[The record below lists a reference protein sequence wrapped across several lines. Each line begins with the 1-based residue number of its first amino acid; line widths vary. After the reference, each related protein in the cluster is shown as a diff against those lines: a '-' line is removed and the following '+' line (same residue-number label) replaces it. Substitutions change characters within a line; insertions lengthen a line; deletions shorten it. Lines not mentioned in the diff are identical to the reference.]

1 MSPNTEFSPENPLDS
16 PLVERFIDDP
26 SIVYDVGEDNVV
38 IALRGDLIVS
48 RAAREASP
56 ELQQELVAIAVP
68 RGTIGALGESKAG
81 DGRDREEAA
90 EPGAG
95 GQGAAAA
102 PLADVELWRLI
113 EPERN
118 PLDEVRRLRPL
129 GRDVI
134 ITTAGGKELSLP
146 AISANHVTVVSPHM
160 AGCPAGP
167 PLPSGQPHGDG
178 PFVRP
183 LEGSARARVVVIDTG
198 YIVTTPPH
206 HALDQRVTS
215 VLGSALDSST
225 DPPQWVPDPP
235 DEITTDAQGRLHEI
249 VGHGTFI
256 AGQIAHL
263 CDEAVITVVGQRDQD
278 ILITG
283 ETAPEQKRLFSSEV
297 ALAHALLEHADAD
310 VVQLGFSF
318 PTLDD
323 YPSLPFARV
332 MQVLSGPD
340 APRPGVAV
348 VTPAGNEDSAHP
360 FWPAALPDVI
370 GVAATN
376 RRGRSKARFSNWGT
390 WLDCCTR
397 GEDVVSAYI
406 HWTGRVEGD
415 LGDETEVFQGWARWD
430 GTSFAAPKVS
440 AAIARLVAQEGLAPM
455 EAFRRLVHGESD
467 VHVTEV
473 TDFTLSGPP
482 GVTLP
487 QLHIRR

>member
-1 MSPNTEFSPENPLDS
+1 MSPNTDFSSENPLDS
-16 PLVERFIDDP
+16 RLVERFIKDP
-26 SIVYDVGEDNVV
+26 SIVYDVGEDKVV
-38 IALRGDLIVS
+38 IAMRGDLIVS

-56 ELQQELVAIAVP
+56 DLQKELAAIAVP
-68 RGTIGALGESKAG
+68 HGTIGALGGAK
-81 DGRDREEAA
+81 GRDGVDREDR
-90 EPGAG
+90 GAG
-95 GQGAAAA
+95 GPGEADGPA
-102 PLADVELWRLI
+102 ADVELWRLV

-118 PLDEVRRLRPL
+118 ALDESRRLRPF
-129 GRDVI
+129 GREVKLV
-134 ITTAGGKELSLP
+134 AGNGKELSLP
-146 AISANHVTVVSPHM
+146 PISPNHVSVVSPHM

-167 PLPSGQPHGDG
+167 PVPAAHPHADA

-183 LEGSARARVVVIDTG
+183 LEGNRRARVVVIDTG
-198 YIVTTPPH
+198 YIVTDPPH
-206 HALDQRVTS
+206 HALDERVTS
-215 VLGSALDSST
+215 VLGSALDTST
-225 DPPQWVPDPP
+225 DPPRWVPDPP
-235 DEITTDAQGRLHEI
+235 DEITTDSQGRLHEI

-278 ILITG
+278 IVITG
-283 ETAPEQKRLFSSEV
+283 EAAPEQKRLFSSEV

-332 MQVLSGPD
+332 MELLSGPD

-376 RRGRSKARFSNWGT
+376 RRGRSKAKFSNWGS
-390 WLDCCTR
+390 WLQCCTR

-406 HWTGRVEGD
+406 HWTGPVEGD
-415 LGDETEVFQGWARWD
+415 PIDEVEAFEGWARWD

-440 AAIARLVAQEGLAPM
+440 AAIARLVAQQGLVPL
-455 EAFRRLVHGESD
+455 EAFRRLVAGEGG
-467 VHVTEV
+467 VPVTQV

-487 QLHIRR
+487 QLHIHR

>member
-1 MSPNTEFSPENPLDS
+1 MSPNTDFSPENPLDS
-16 PLVERFIDDP
+16 PLVERFIADP
-26 SIVYDVGEDNVV
+26 SVVYDVGEDKVV
-38 IALRGDLIVS
+38 IAMRGELVVS
-48 RAAREASP
+48 RTAREASP
-56 ELQQELVAIAVP
+56 DLQRELAAIAVQ
-68 RGTIGALGESKAG
+68 RGSIGELGGRGANDDAAQGDAPAAG
-81 DGRDREEAA
+81 PAS
-90 EPGAG
+90 
-95 GQGAAAA
+95 
-102 PLADVELWRLI
+102 DVELWRLV

-118 PLDEVRRLRPL
+118 ALDEVRRLRPF
-129 GRDVI
+129 GRDV
-134 ITTAGGKELSLP
+134 TVTAPGGEQLSLP
-146 AISANHVTVVSPHM
+146 AVAPNHVSVVSPHI

-167 PLPSGQPHGDG
+167 PLPAPHPHGDG

-183 LEGSARARVVVIDTG
+183 ISGPEVRVVVIDTG
-198 YIVTTPPH
+198 YIVTDPPH
-206 HALDQRVTS
+206 SALDARVTS
-215 VLGSALDSST
+215 VPGSALDAVS
-225 DPPQWVPDPP
+225 DPPRWVPDPP
-235 DEITTDAQGRLHEI
+235 DEITTDAHGRLHEI

-263 CDEAVITVVGQRDQD
+263 CDQASITVVGQRDQD

-332 MQVLSGPD
+332 MELLSGPD

-360 FWPAALPDVI
+360 YWPAALPDVI

-376 RRGRSKARFSNWGT
+376 RRGRSKARFSNWGS

-415 LGDETEVFQGWARWD
+415 PVDAIEAFEGWARWD

-440 AAIARLVAQEGLAPM
+440 AAIARLVAEEGLVPV
-455 EAFRRLVHGESD
+455 EAFRRLVSGAGG
-467 VHVTEV
+467 VPVTQV
-473 TDFTLSGPP
+473 TDTTLSGSP

>member
-1 MSPNTEFSPENPLDS
+1 MSPNTEFSPQNPLDS

-26 SIVYDVGEDNVV
+26 SIVYDVGEDKVV
-38 IALRGDLIVS
+38 IAMRGDLIVS

-56 ELQQELVAIAVP
+56 ELQQELAAIAVS
-68 RGTIGALGESKAG
+68 RGTIGALEGSK
-81 DGRDREEAA
+81 GRDGADPAEAA
-90 EPGAG
+90 EPGPG
-95 GQGAAAA
+95 GQGDAGA

-118 PLDEVRRLRPL
+118 AIDEVRRLRPL
-129 GRDVI
+129 GRDVTV
-134 ITTAGGKELSLP
+134 TTPGGKDLSLP
-146 AISANHVTVVSPHM
+146 PISANHVTVVSPHM

-183 LEGSARARVVVIDTG
+183 LSGPGVRVVVIDTG
-198 YIVTTPPH
+198 YIVTDPPH
-206 HALDQRVTS
+206 RALDERVTS
-215 VLGSALDSST
+215 VPGSALDAAS
-225 DPPQWVPDPP
+225 DPPRWVPDPP
-235 DEITTDAQGRLHEI
+235 DEITTDAHGRLHEI

-332 MQVLSGPD
+332 MELLSGPD

-360 FWPAALPDVI
+360 YWPAALPDVI

-376 RRGRSKARFSNWGT
+376 RRGRSKARFSNWGS

-415 LGDETEVFQGWARWD
+415 PVDAIEAFQGWARWD

-440 AAIARLVAQEGLAPM
+440 AAIARLVATEGLEPVA
-455 EAFRRLVHGESD
+455 AFRRLVAGETD
-467 VHVTEV
+467 VHVTQV
-473 TDFTLSGPP
+473 TDATLSDPP
-482 GVTLP
+482 VVLP

>member
-1 MSPNTEFSPENPLDS
+1 MSPNRDFSPENPLDS
-16 PLVERFIDDP
+16 PLVERFIADP
-26 SIVYDVGEDNVV
+26 SIVHDVGDDKVV
-38 IALRGDLIVS
+38 IAMRGDLVVS

-56 ELQQELVAIAVP
+56 ELQQELAAVAVQ
-68 RGTIGALGESKAG
+68 RGTIGELGGRTARDDSAQGDAPAAG
-81 DGRDREEAA
+81 PA
-90 EPGAG
+90 
-95 GQGAAAA
+95 
-102 PLADVELWRLI
+102 ADVELWRLV

-118 PLDEVRRLRPL
+118 ALDEVRRLRPF
-129 GRDVI
+129 GRDVTV
-134 ITTAGGKELSLP
+134 TTAGGQELALP
-146 AISANHVTVVSPHM
+146 AVSPNHVSVVSPKL

-167 PLPSGQPHGDG
+167 PLPAPHPHGDG

-183 LEGSARARVVVIDTG
+183 RSGSEVRVVVIDTG
-198 YIVTTPPH
+198 YIVTDPPH
-206 HALDQRVTS
+206 RALDERVTS
-215 VLGSALDSST
+215 VPGSALDTTS
-225 DPPQWVPDPP
+225 DPPRWVPDPP
-235 DEITTDAQGRLHEI
+235 DEITTDADGRLHEI

-263 CDEAVITVVGQRDQD
+263 CDEAAITVVGQRDQD

-297 ALAHALLEHADAD
+297 ALAHALLEHATADVD

-332 MQVLSGPD
+332 MELLSGPD

-360 FWPAALPDVI
+360 YWPAALPDVI
-370 GVAATN
+370 GVAGTN
-376 RRGRSKARFSNWGT
+376 RRGRSKAKFSNWGT
-390 WLDCCTR
+390 WLDCCAR
-397 GEDVVSAYI
+397 GEHVVSTYI
-406 HWTGRVEGD
+406 HWSGRVEGE
-415 LGDETEVFQGWARWD
+415 GPPADEIEAFEGWARWD

-440 AAIARLVAQEGLAPM
+440 AAIARLVATEGLVPM
-455 EAFRRLVHGESD
+455 EAFRRLVSG
-467 VHVTEV
+467 VGGVPVTQV
-473 TDFTLSGPP
+473 TDNTLSGSP

>member
-1 MSPNTEFSPENPLDS
+1 MSPNRDFSPENPLDS
-16 PLVERFIDDP
+16 PLVERFIKDP
-26 SIVYDVGEDNVV
+26 SVVYDAGEDNVV
-38 IALRGDLIVS
+38 IAMRGDLVVS

-56 ELQQELVAIAVP
+56 DLQQELAAIAVP
-68 RGTIGALGESKAG
+68 HGTIGALGTPGA
-81 DGRDREEAA
+81 RDVA
-90 EPGAG
+90 GAG
-95 GQGAAAA
+95 GQGDADAI
-102 PLADVELWRLI
+102 ADVELWRLI

-118 PLDEVRRLRPL
+118 ALDEVRRLRPK
-129 GRDVI
+129 GGDVTV
-134 ITTAGGKELSLP
+134 TTPGGHELKLP
-146 AISANHVTVVSPHM
+146 AVAPNHVSVVSPKL

-167 PLPSGQPHGDG
+167 PLPAPHPRGDG

-183 LEGSARARVVVIDTG
+183 LSGPPGVHVVVIDTG
-198 YIVTTPPH
+198 YIATDPPH
-206 HALDQRVTS
+206 HGLDERVTS
-215 VLGSALDSST
+215 VPGSALDTAS

-235 DEITTDAQGRLHEI
+235 DAITTDSHGRLHEI

-263 CDEAVITVVGQRDQD
+263 CDEAAITVVGQRDQD

-297 ALAHALLEHADAD
+297 ALAHALLEHATADVD

-332 MQVLSGPD
+332 MELLSGPD

-360 FWPAALPDVI
+360 YWPAALPGVI

-376 RRGRSKARFSNWGT
+376 RRGRSKARFSNWGS
-390 WLDCCTR
+390 WLDCCAR
-397 GEDVVSAYI
+397 GEQVVSAYI
-406 HWTGRVEGD
+406 HWAGRVEGD
-415 LGDETEVFQGWARWD
+415 GDEIEAFEGWARWD

-440 AAIARLVAQEGLAPM
+440 AAIARLVATEGLVPM
-455 EAFRRLVHGESD
+455 EAFQRLVSGTGG
-467 VHVTEV
+467 VPVTQV
-473 TDFTLSGPP
+473 TDVTLSGPP